1 MQKLLHSRISLIVL
15 SIVLVILSIVYI
27 GYGLYVPS
35 DCDGYYRWQ
44 ESAYVLRGINPFSVA
59 SGTTAPQEDI
69 GALNTDGGNMPW
81 TYLLSNVIYPGFL
94 PYRDALIWA
103 RALFVLLLLLAIVR
117 VWRLTKET
125 WGASA
130 LQSVALVSVFFAS
143 YMWFATL
150 RLGNHAAYIMLLLI
164 LLFTFDH
171 RRYWYIAGL
180 LYAFL
185 LMKPQTAALFL
196 LLFLLEKKY
205 KPILFAG
212 GILTAVV
219 ITTSVLIKTSPI
231 AMFTDVYRLCVSYE
245 HFDNYIY
252 YGLLDPL
259 VSVFHIRSAIVLP
272 IGIFLGIGGVIF
284 YWFYFHLSS
293 KPVHYAVIS
302 LLSMCWMYIQ
312 PSDMIV
318 LGFVGF
324 ASLSMIFFT
333 QLTRWHVFWIAFG
346 SVLGAI
352 PILGVFYM
360 AGPILPFVVRLLY
373 FVVVAA
379 LIAASRYASPRIAGN
394 YPSSTA
400 Q

>member
-1 MQKLLHSRISLIVL
+1 MQKLFHNKTLLIVL
-15 SIVLVILSIVYI
+15 CSLLVILSVLYMS
-27 GYGLYVPS
+27 YGLYVPS

-59 SGTTAPQEDI
+59 SGATAPQQDI
-69 GALNTDGGNMPW
+69 GALHTDGGNMPW

-94 PYRDALIWA
+94 PYRSALIWA
-103 RALFVLLLLLAIVR
+103 RFLFVILLFLAIVR
-117 VWRLTKET
+117 VWRLTKKI

-130 LQSVALVSVFFAS
+130 LQSVALVSVLFAS

-171 RRYWYIAGL
+171 RRYWYVSGL

-196 LLFLLEKKY
+196 LLFLLEKKW

-212 GILTAVV
+212 GILAVV
-219 ITTSVLIKTSPI
+219 VLITSVLIKTSPI

-284 YWFYFHLSS
+284 YWFYFRLSS
-293 KPVHYAVIS
+293 KPVHYAVVS

-324 ASLSMIFFT
+324 ACLYMLFFT
-333 QLTRWHVFWIAFG
+333 RLSQWRVFWIAFG

-360 AGPILPFVVRLLY
+360 AGPILPLVVRLLY
-373 FVVVAA
+373 FVVIAA
-379 LIAASRYASPRIAGN
+379 LISASRHSPSLS
-394 YPSSTA
+394 YDHLPDHVSP
-400 Q
+400 